1 MLLPDCLLFSL
12 HDGRMSE
19 ANSKQDA
26 KRMEAEPM
34 KQPKEAYISR
44 SSGDSLFFVTALPA
58 VQAPKGASSKAV
70 TSPIPGNETEKA
82 CAVVN
87 LQRMQDALNAQK
99 GKLGDA
105 GNLVVVCF
113 CGSVL
118 ISYLLRCEQDLT
130 LVP

>member
-44 SSGDSLFFVTALPA
+44 SSGDSLFFCDSLASCA
-58 VQAPKGASSKAV
+58 GPK
-70 TSPIPGNETEKA
+70 
-82 CAVVN
+82 
-87 LQRMQDALNAQK
+87 
-99 GKLGDA
+99 
-105 GNLVVVCF
+105 
-113 CGSVL
+113 
-118 ISYLLRCEQDLT
+118 RCELEGCYLSDSQE
-130 LVP
+130 